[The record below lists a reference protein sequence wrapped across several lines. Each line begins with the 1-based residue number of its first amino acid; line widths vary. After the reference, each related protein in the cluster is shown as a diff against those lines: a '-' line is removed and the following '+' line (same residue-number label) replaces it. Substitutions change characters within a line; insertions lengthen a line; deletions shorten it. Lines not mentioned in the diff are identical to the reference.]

1 MSKPYL
7 GLALGGGGFRGVA
20 HIGAL
25 QVLHSSGV
33 KPDIIA
39 GTSAGSTIG
48 ALYASTLDPFW
59 IENRFREFMESEL
72 FFKFRSGSL
81 IDGRN
86 EETLLDKVTTKV
98 KQHYMV
104 VLGLNKSFVA
114 KREVIQKAVNFLVPC
129 NNFNQLK
136 IPLEVV
142 AIDIQS
148 GEEIIYSKGNL
159 KESIIQSSSIPGFFE
174 PTLKDGK
181 IIVDGGVSSPIPI
194 ETLKNKVRTIMAVDI
209 TNNELKP
216 LKSPN
221 MIEIMRR
228 SDIITSLKLKAKLSS
243 EADILIR
250 PNVAGI
256 HWSDFEDFNKLLHSG
271 KSAMEKVLSELKS
284 SKKSKNNFYKKLIGN
299 PN

>member
-7 GLALGGGGFRGVA
+7 GLALGGGGSRGVA

-25 QVLHSSGV
+25 QALHSSGIS
-33 KPDIIA
+33 PDIIA
-39 GTSAGSTIG
+39 GTSSGSTIG
-48 ALYASTLDPFW
+48 AMYAATLDPFW
-59 IENRFREFMESEL
+59 IENRFRDFMETDL

-86 EETLLDKVTTKV
+86 EETFLEKVTTKV

-114 KREVIQKAVNFLVPC
+114 KRAVIEKAVNFLIPC
-129 NNFNQLK
+129 DKFSELK
-136 IPLEVV
+136 IPMEIV
-142 AIDIQS
+142 AVDIQS
-148 GEEIIYSKGNL
+148 GEEIIYHEGDL

-174 PTLKDGK
+174 PTLKDKK
-181 IIVDGGVSSPIPI
+181 IIVDGGVASPIPI
-194 ETLKNKVRTIMAVDI
+194 ETLKNKVNTIMAIDI
-209 TNNELKP
+209 TNNKLKP
-216 LKSPN
+216 LKNPN

-243 EADILIR
+243 EADILVK

-256 HWSDFEDFNKLLHSG
+256 HWSDFENFNKLLYSG
-271 KSAMEKVLSELKS
+271 KSAMEKVLNKLKNS
-284 SKKSKNNFYKKLIGN
+284 NDNSIYKKLIGISN
-299 PN
+299 

>member
-1 MSKPYL
+1 MPKPYL
-7 GLALGGGGFRGVA
+7 GLALGGGGSRGVA

-25 QVLHSSGV
+25 QTLHSSGIT
-33 KPDIIA
+33 PDIIA
-39 GTSAGSTIG
+39 GTSSGSTIG
-48 ALYASTLDPFW
+48 AMYAATLDPFW
-59 IENRFREFMESEL
+59 IENRFRKFMETDL

-86 EETLLDKVTTKV
+86 EETFLEKVTTKV

-104 VLGLNKSFVA
+104 VLGLNKSFVV
-114 KREVIQKAVNFLVPC
+114 KREVIEKAVNFLIPC
-129 NNFNQLK
+129 DDFSELK
-136 IPLEVV
+136 IPMNIVSV
-142 AIDIQS
+142 DIQS
-148 GEEIIYSKGNL
+148 GKEIIHYEGSL

-174 PTLKDGK
+174 PTVKDQK

-194 ETLKNKVRTIMAVDI
+194 ETLKNKVKIIMAVDI

-228 SDIITSLKLKAKLSS
+228 SDIITSLKLKSKLSN
-243 EADILIR
+243 EADILVR

-256 HWSDFEDFNKLLHSG
+256 HWSDFENFNKLLTSG
-271 KSAMEKVLSELKS
+271 KNAMEKVLNRLKN
-284 SKKSKNNFYKKLIGN
+284 SKNNITYKKLIGISS
-299 PN
+299 

>member
-7 GLALGGGGFRGVA
+7 GLALGGGGSRGVA

-25 QVLHSSGV
+25 QALHSSGIS
-33 KPDIIA
+33 PDIIA
-39 GTSAGSTIG
+39 GTSSGSTIG
-48 ALYASTLDPFW
+48 AMYAATLDPFW
-59 IENRFREFMESEL
+59 IENRFRKFMETDL
-72 FFKFRSGSL
+72 FFKFHSGSL

-86 EETLLDKVTTKV
+86 EETFLEKVTTKV

-114 KREVIQKAVNFLVPC
+114 KRAVIEKAVNFLIPC
-129 NNFNQLK
+129 DKFSELK
-136 IPLEVV
+136 IPMEIV
-142 AIDIQS
+142 AVDIQS
-148 GEEIIYSKGNL
+148 GEEIIYHEGDL

-174 PTLKDGK
+174 PTLKDKK
-181 IIVDGGVSSPIPI
+181 IIVDGGVASPIPI
-194 ETLKNKVRTIMAVDI
+194 ETLKNKVSTVMAVDI
-209 TNNELKP
+209 TNRELKP

-243 EADILIR
+243 EADILVK

-256 HWSDFEDFNKLLHSG
+256 HWSDFENFNKLLYNG
-271 KSAMEKVLSELKS
+271 KSAMEKILNRLKNS
-284 SKKSKNNFYKKLIGN
+284 NDNSIYKKLIGISN
-299 PN
+299 

>member
-7 GLALGGGGFRGVA
+7 GLALGGGGSRGVA

-25 QVLHSSGV
+25 QALHSSGIS
-33 KPDIIA
+33 PDIIA
-39 GTSAGSTIG
+39 GTSSGSTIG
-48 ALYASTLDPFW
+48 AMYAATLDPFW
-59 IENRFREFMESEL
+59 IENQFRKFMETDL

-86 EETLLDKVTTKV
+86 EETFLEKVTTKV

-104 VLGLNKSFVA
+104 ALGLNKSFVA
-114 KREVIQKAVNFLVPC
+114 KREVIEKAVNFLVPC
-129 NNFNQLK
+129 NAFSELK
-136 IPLEVV
+136 IPMEIV
-142 AIDIQS
+142 AVDIQS
-148 GEEIIYSKGNL
+148 GEEIIYHEGNL

-174 PTLKDGK
+174 PTLKDEK

-194 ETLKNKVRTIMAVDI
+194 ETLKNKVSIIMAVDI
-209 TNNELKP
+209 TNSMLKP

-243 EADILIR
+243 EADILVK
-250 PNVAGI
+250 PDVAGI
-256 HWSDFEDFNKLLHSG
+256 HWSDFENFNKLLYSG
-271 KSAMEKVLSELKS
+271 KSAMEKILNRLKNS
-284 SKKSKNNFYKKLIGN
+284 NDNSAYKKLIGIEN
-299 PN
+299 

>member
-7 GLALGGGGFRGVA
+7 GLALGGGGSRGVA

-25 QVLHSSGV
+25 QALHSSGIS
-33 KPDIIA
+33 PDIIA
-39 GTSAGSTIG
+39 GTSSGSTIG
-48 ALYASTLDPFW
+48 AMYAATLDPFW
-59 IENRFREFMESEL
+59 IENRFRKFMETDL

-86 EETLLDKVTTKV
+86 EETFLEKVTTKV

-104 VLGLNKSFVA
+104 ALGLNKSFVA
-114 KREVIQKAVNFLVPC
+114 KREVIEKAVNFLVPC
-129 NNFNQLK
+129 NAFSELK
-136 IPLEVV
+136 IPMEIV
-142 AIDIQS
+142 AVDIQS
-148 GEEIIYSKGNL
+148 GEEIIYHEGDL

-174 PTLKDGK
+174 PTLKDEK

-194 ETLKNKVRTIMAVDI
+194 ETLKNKVSTIMAVDI
-209 TNNELKP
+209 TNSMLKP

-243 EADILIR
+243 EADILVK
-250 PNVAGI
+250 PDVAGI
-256 HWSDFEDFNKLLHSG
+256 HWSDFENFNKLLYSG
-271 KSAMEKVLSELKS
+271 KSAMEKILNILKNS
-284 SKKSKNNFYKKLIGN
+284 NDNSTYKKLIGIEK
-299 PN
+299 

>member
-7 GLALGGGGFRGVA
+7 GLALGGGGSRGVA

-25 QVLHSSGV
+25 QALHSSGIS
-33 KPDIIA
+33 PDVIA
-39 GTSAGSTIG
+39 GTSSGSTIG
-48 ALYASTLDPFW
+48 AMYAATLDPFW
-59 IENRFREFMESEL
+59 IENRFRDFMETDL

-86 EETLLDKVTTKV
+86 EETFLEKVTTKV

-114 KREVIQKAVNFLVPC
+114 KREIIEKAVNFLVPC
-129 NNFNQLK
+129 NDFSELK
-136 IPLEVV
+136 IPMEIV
-142 AIDIQS
+142 AVDIQS
-148 GEEIIYSKGNL
+148 GEEIIYHEGDL

-174 PTLKDGK
+174 PTLKDEK

-194 ETLKNKVRTIMAVDI
+194 ETLKNKVSTIMAVDI
-209 TNNELKP
+209 TNSMLKP

-243 EADILIR
+243 EADILVK
-250 PNVAGI
+250 PDVAGI
-256 HWSDFEDFNKLLHSG
+256 HWSDFENFNKLLYSG
-271 KSAMEKVLSELKS
+271 KSAMEKILNILKNS
-284 SKKSKNNFYKKLIGN
+284 NDNSAYKKLIGIEN
-299 PN
+299 

>member
-7 GLALGGGGFRGVA
+7 GLALGGGGSRGVA

-25 QVLHSSGV
+25 QALHSSGIS
-33 KPDIIA
+33 PDIIA
-39 GTSAGSTIG
+39 GTSSGSTIG
-48 ALYASTLDPFW
+48 AMYAATLDPFW
-59 IENRFREFMESEL
+59 IENRFRKFMETDL

-86 EETLLDKVTTKV
+86 EETFLEKVTTKV

-104 VLGLNKSFVA
+104 ALGLNKSFVA
-114 KREVIQKAVNFLVPC
+114 KREVIENAVNFLVPC
-129 NNFNQLK
+129 NAFSELK
-136 IPLEVV
+136 IPMEIV
-142 AIDIQS
+142 AVDIQS
-148 GEEIIYSKGNL
+148 GEEIIYHEGNL

-174 PTLKDGK
+174 PTLKDEK

-194 ETLKNKVRTIMAVDI
+194 ETLKNKVSTIMAVDI
-209 TNNELKP
+209 TNSMLKP

-243 EADILIR
+243 EADILVK
-250 PNVAGI
+250 PDVAGI
-256 HWSDFEDFNKLLHSG
+256 HWSDFENFNKLLYSG
-271 KSAMEKVLSELKS
+271 KSAMEKILNRLKNSNDNSLS
-284 SKKSKNNFYKKLIGN
+284 LIHI
-299 PN
+299 

>member
-7 GLALGGGGFRGVA
+7 GLALGGGGSRGVA

-25 QVLHSSGV
+25 QALHSSGIS
-33 KPDIIA
+33 PDIIA
-39 GTSAGSTIG
+39 GTSSGSTIG
-48 ALYASTLDPFW
+48 AMYAATLDPFW
-59 IENRFREFMESEL
+59 IENRFRKFMETDL

-86 EETLLDKVTTKV
+86 EETFLEKVTTKV

-104 VLGLNKSFVA
+104 ALGLNKSFVA
-114 KREVIQKAVNFLVPC
+114 KREVIEKAVNFLVPC
-129 NNFNQLK
+129 NAFSELK
-136 IPLEVV
+136 IPMEIV
-142 AIDIQS
+142 AVDIQS
-148 GEEIIYSKGNL
+148 GEEIIYHEGNL

-174 PTLKDGK
+174 PTLKDEK

-194 ETLKNKVRTIMAVDI
+194 ETLKNKVSTIMAVDI
-209 TNNELKP
+209 TNSMLKP

-243 EADILIR
+243 EADILVK
-250 PNVAGI
+250 PDVAGI
-256 HWSDFEDFNKLLHSG
+256 HWSDFENFNKLLYSG
-271 KSAMEKVLSELKS
+271 KSAMEKILNRLKNS
-284 SKKSKNNFYKKLIGN
+284 NDNSTYKKLIGIEN
-299 PN
+299 

>member
-7 GLALGGGGFRGVA
+7 GLALGGGGSRGVA

-25 QVLHSSGV
+25 QALHSSGIS
-33 KPDIIA
+33 PDIIA
-39 GTSAGSTIG
+39 GTSSGSTIG
-48 ALYASTLDPFW
+48 AMYAASLDPFW
-59 IENRFREFMESEL
+59 IENRFRKFMETDL

-86 EETLLDKVTTKV
+86 EETFLEKVTTKV

-104 VLGLNKSFVA
+104 ALGLNKSYVA
-114 KREVIQKAVNFLVPC
+114 KREVIEKAVNFLVPC
-129 NNFNQLK
+129 NAFSELK
-136 IPLEVV
+136 IPMEIV
-142 AIDIQS
+142 AVDIQS
-148 GEEIIYSKGNL
+148 GEEIIYHEGNL

-174 PTLKDGK
+174 PTLKDEK

-194 ETLKNKVRTIMAVDI
+194 ETLKNKVSTIMAVDI
-209 TNNELKP
+209 TNSMLKP

-243 EADILIR
+243 EADILVK
-250 PNVAGI
+250 PDVAGI
-256 HWSDFEDFNKLLHSG
+256 HWSDFENFNKLLYSG
-271 KSAMEKVLSELKS
+271 KSAMEKILNRM
-284 SKKSKNNFYKKLIGN
+284 KNSNDNSTYKKLIGIEN
-299 PN
+299 

>member
-7 GLALGGGGFRGVA
+7 GLALGGGGSRGVA

-25 QVLHSSGV
+25 QALHSSGIS
-33 KPDIIA
+33 PDIIA
-39 GTSAGSTIG
+39 GTSSGSTIG
-48 ALYASTLDPFW
+48 AMYAATLDPFW
-59 IENRFREFMESEL
+59 IENRFREFMETDL

-86 EETLLDKVTTKV
+86 EETFLEKVTTKV

-114 KREVIQKAVNFLVPC
+114 KREIIEKAVNFLVPC
-129 NNFNQLK
+129 NNFSELK
-136 IPLEVV
+136 IPMEIV
-142 AIDIQS
+142 AVDIQS
-148 GEEIIYSKGNL
+148 GEEIIYHEGDL

-174 PTLKDGK
+174 PTLKDEK

-194 ETLKNKVRTIMAVDI
+194 ETLKNRVSTIMAVDI
-209 TNNELKP
+209 TNNKLKP
-216 LKSPN
+216 LKNPN

-243 EADILIR
+243 EADILVK

-256 HWSDFEDFNKLLHSG
+256 HWSDFENFNKLLYSG
-271 KSAMEKVLSELKS
+271 KSAMEKILNRLKNS
-284 SKKSKNNFYKKLIGN
+284 NDNSIYKKLIGISN
-299 PN
+299 